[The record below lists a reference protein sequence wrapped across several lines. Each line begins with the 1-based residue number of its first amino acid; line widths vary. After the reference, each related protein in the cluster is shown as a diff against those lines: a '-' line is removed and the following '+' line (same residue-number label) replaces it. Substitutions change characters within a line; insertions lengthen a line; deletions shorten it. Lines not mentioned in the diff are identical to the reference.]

1 MKSRWLLYI
10 LAGSSLTA
18 AQAATDTMLKD
29 MTVTAS
35 KTEKTVAE
43 APATVRVI
51 SQENITDRR
60 VTRLGDAMREQPSW
74 YAIGS
79 AFGDQAPGT
88 GRSDISIRG
97 IRGSNRALFMLDG
110 QPLNNAQSGA
120 VNLSAIMMDDVQQ
133 IDYVAGPFSSLYGS
147 YALSGVVNV
156 LSKTPDKREFTLR
169 VGGGS
174 AGNNTAGDQ
183 WNGSGIYRDK
193 FANGLGISVGV
204 NYNQNFGYANSFLN
218 KTFTSAS
225 SLGTSTSV
233 AGAIPTTDA
242 FNTPAYQLGQ
252 LSPSPFEEGNAFAKL
267 YYDFSP
273 KTHGMMGFSIYRSE
287 VSANAPYVS
296 YLQNSKG
303 LPISSGNL
311 AIRDGSNFNKLTLRE
326 TEFSTTPTNEE
337 IKRYFARFDHQ
348 FDNKATLKA
357 DFSVQDRFINTG
369 LFSTTDPKTN
379 FNGGAGELSA
389 LPQDQRING
398 KLELGMPLHFS
409 ALPNWLATHN
419 LIAGFDANEENMHR
433 VRYNL
438 SNWRDWNTKTET
450 IYNASGTSNTYG
462 GYVQD
467 EWQPVDQLSVY
478 AGGRV
483 DSWSSSGKVQQM
495 TPLLPYNKQY
505 EERTFTQFSPKGAVV
520 YKPLDN
526 LVLKGSAG
534 ISFRPPTTFDL
545 YTSSVANSNRF
556 GILSRVTTEAA
567 PNLKPEK
574 AFSWEIGAET
584 HFDTGTNLTATYYE
598 TDLTDLF
605 YVKDIITGTANDLK
619 QTSNTGKAKIR
630 GVEATLKQ
638 TLVDGV
644 WLFGNVSY
652 THTKITENLSDPN
665 TVGKELTRAP
675 KLMWNVGV
683 EGEYQGV
690 FGSVIGHYVD
700 KSYADATN
708 RDVAVGVQG
717 AWDAYYLLDTKIG
730 YEVVKGVKTSFA
742 VQNLLDESYYQS
754 ALMSGRTFIGEVS
767 VNF

>member
-1 MKSRWLLYI
+1 MKLRCVAYLV
-10 LAGSSLTA
+10 AASSLTTA
-18 AQAATDTMLKD
+18 HATTVLKD

-51 SQENITDRR
+51 TQENITDRR
-60 VTRLGDAMREQPSW
+60 VLRLGDAMREQPSW

-79 AFGDQAPGT
+79 AFGDQAAGT

-120 VNLSAIMMDDVQQ
+120 VNLSAIMMDDVER
-133 IDYVAGPFSSLYGS
+133 IEYVPGAFSALYGS

-156 LSKTPDKREFTLR
+156 MSKTPTKREFSMR
-169 VGGGS
+169 VGGGG

-183 WNGSGIYRDK
+183 WNGSGIYRDH
-193 FANGLGISVGV
+193 FDNGLGVSIGV

-218 KTFTSAS
+218 KTFTSART
-225 SLGTSTSV
+225 LGTSSLVT
-233 AGAIPTTDA
+233 GAIPTTDA

-252 LSPSPFEEGNAFAKL
+252 LSASPFEEGNAFAKL

-273 KTHGMMGFSIYRSE
+273 KTHGMAGFSIYRSE
-287 VSANAPYVS
+287 VSANEPYVS
-296 YLQNSKG
+296 YLQNSKR

-311 AIRDGSNFNKLTLRE
+311 AIRNGRSFDKLTLRE
-326 TEFSTTPTNEE
+326 TEFSTTPSDEE
-337 IKRYFARFDHQ
+337 IKRYFLRFDHQ

-357 DFSVQDRFINTG
+357 DFSLQDRFINTG

-389 LPQDQRING
+389 LPQDERING
-398 KLELGMPLHFS
+398 KLELAAPLHFS
-409 ALPNWLATHN
+409 TLPNWLASHN
-419 LIAGFDANEENMHR
+419 LVGGFDANQDSMHR

-438 SNWRDWNTKTET
+438 SNWRDWNSKTAT

-462 GYVQD
+462 VYLQD
-467 EWQPVDQLSVY
+467 EWMPIDQLSVY
-478 AGGRV
+478 LGGRV
-483 DSWSSSGKVQQM
+483 DSWSSTGKVQQAA
-495 TPLLPYNKQY
+495 PLLTYNQQY
-505 EERTFTQFSPKGAVV
+505 PERSFTQFSPKGAVV

-534 ISFRPPTTFDL
+534 LAFRPPTTFDL
-545 YTSSVANSNRF
+545 YSNSVANSNRF

-619 QTSNTGKAKIR
+619 QTTNAGKAKIR

-638 TLVDGV
+638 TLIDGV

-683 EGEYQGV
+683 EGQYKGV
-690 FGSVIGHYVD
+690 FGSVIGRYVD
-700 KSYADATN
+700 KSYSDATN

-730 YEVVKGVKTSFA
+730 YELLKGVKTSFA
-742 VQNLLDESYYQS
+742 IQNLLDENYYQS
-754 ALMSGRTFIGEVS
+754 ALMPGRTFIGEVAI
-767 VNF
+767 NF

>member
-1 MKSRWLLYI
+1 MRFQWLVYL

-18 AQAATDTMLKD
+18 AHAATVLTDI
-29 MTVTAS
+29 TVTAS
-35 KTEKTVAE
+35 KTEKSVAE
-43 APATVRVI
+43 APATVRII

-133 IDYVAGPFSSLYGS
+133 IDYIAGPFSSLYGS

-156 LSKTPDKREFTLR
+156 LSKTPDKREFTMR
-169 VGGGS
+169 MGGG
-174 AGNNTAGDQ
+174 AGNNTAGNQ
-183 WNGSGIYRDK
+183 WNGSGIYRDR

-204 NYNQNFGYANSFLN
+204 NYTQNFGYANSFLN
-218 KTFTSAS
+218 KTVTPAT
-225 SLGTSTSV
+225 SLGASTL
-233 AGAIPTTDA
+233 ATGAIPTTDA

-287 VSANAPYVS
+287 VSANDPYVS

-303 LPISSGNL
+303 QPINSGNL
-311 AIRDGSNFNKLTLRE
+311 AIRDGRNFNKLTLRE

-369 LFSTTDPKTN
+369 LFSTTDPSAN

-398 KLELGMPLHFS
+398 KLEFGMPLHFS
-409 ALPNWLATHN
+409 ALPTWLATHN
-419 LIAGFDANEENMHR
+419 VVTGFDANEENMHR

-438 SNWRDWNTKTET
+438 SNWRDWNSKTAT

-467 EWQPVDQLSVY
+467 EWQPLEKLSVY

-483 DSWSSSGKVQQM
+483 DSWSSSGQVQQM
-495 TPLLPYNKQY
+495 TPLLPYNQQY
-505 EERTFTQFSPKGAVV
+505 GERTFTQFSPKGAVV
-520 YKPLDN
+520 YKLLDN

-534 ISFRPPTTFDL
+534 VSFRPPTTFDL

-598 TDLTDLF
+598 NDLTDLF

-683 EGEYQGV
+683 EGQYKGV
-690 FGSVIGHYVD
+690 FGSVIGRYVD
-700 KSYADATN
+700 KSYSDATN

-730 YEVVKGVKTSFA
+730 YEVLKGVKASFA

-754 ALMSGRTFIGEVS
+754 ALMPGRTFINLS
-767 VNF
+767 ST